1 MNKIIINLPNRPE
14 RLINTLNQLR
24 AVNLSD
30 FIILFEAKTP
40 EYAISN
46 FHHILHEDAYSNIK
60 NTKSTTIIPNF
71 NSVACALSHI
81 NCWKYIIDNNLYD
94 CIIIEDDIEFEDPQL
109 FKIAYSKFISKI
121 KKFTNNQKQ
130 FITFNSKI
138 FPCNFDRT
146 PYRNYESY
154 KNPLQDK
161 DGFYNII
168 NPFTGLH
175 FYYLNKPMAEFL
187 YSNIRRIKYQL
198 DLEIGILAAKKYHHA
213 LGNRFIFMNFNTNL
227 IKQSKK
233 FKSDIQYSPISI
245 EQLKKIFKHSEE
257 LIELTYEYLPDCY
270 KMKRCDE
277 NQTIYQSGEANDVFN
292 QLNSYDNYSTDLIYN

>member
-1 MNKIIINLPNRPE
+1 M
-14 RLINTLNQLR
+14 
-24 AVNLSD
+24 
-30 FIILFEAKTP
+30 
-40 EYAISN
+40 
-46 FHHILHEDAYSNIK
+46 
-60 NTKSTTIIPNF
+60 
-71 NSVACALSHI
+71 
-81 NCWKYIIDNNLYD
+81 
-94 CIIIEDDIEFEDPQL
+94 
-109 FKIAYSKFISKI
+109 
-121 KKFTNNQKQ
+121 
-130 FITFNSKI
+130 
-138 FPCNFDRT
+138 
-146 PYRNYESY
+146 
-154 KNPLQDK
+154 
-161 DGFYNII
+161 

-277 NQTIYQSGEANDVFN
+277 NHNIYY
-292 QLNSYDNYSTDLIYN
+292 QLL